1 MRSEAYDPAVN
12 RGIQLRRIIVVGVL
26 VFAAALVGVG
36 LLARSNTPPSD
47 NPYLGDQLR
56 IGAFFVPAGA
66 YVSWRRPEH
75 RLGWLVLAIGVLYWA
90 TFAGQP
96 GLEWLAINRPGWELL
111 ARAILA
117 VVISTWLVGRGI
129 LLALVPLCYPDRAP
143 EGRLGATLWVTGSAG
158 IAVSALAHSRLY
170 TPAFFEGA
178 EPTGLAQV
186 AQTVEPWAWRV
197 VLVSSVIAIVSM
209 VVRVARSPVDRRRR
223 HLPVVA
229 TAAVLVVP
237 ALSSFY
243 GEFAG
248 HDLFSWSEDV
258 LVGTA
263 VAFPCVLLY
272 GVVRHGVLDIGV
284 VVRRSTVYG
293 LTALALAAVYAAV
306 TWTATTMISARGGT
320 SRVVATAGVALIAM
334 PVYTRIHH
342 LLDRWLFG
350 NHRDPASVLAAI
362 GTTVEQAPQGA
373 VALELVA
380 TTLCRELRLPYV
392 AVDLQIAT
400 EAGTREPA
408 TVRAASAG
416 VPTGDVESFDLV
428 GSAGHIGALVVA
440 RRTPHEPFRPDE
452 QAALQG
458 IARHVAVLA
467 SNVAL
472 TEQLITSQRQ
482 LVTTREEERRR
493 IRRDL
498 HDGLG
503 PTLASVCLGL
513 GAACE
518 RIGNDTELGAFL
530 AQLEDELHAAVD
542 GIRQLVYDLR
552 PPALDELGL
561 VGAVREHVAT
571 LASRSVEATAE
582 LELHVDSVDVAAA
595 LPAAVEVAAYR
606 IALEAITNVTRHALA
621 HHCWVRINTSTD
633 ALHVEIEDDGQGM
646 DTDRHA
652 GVGLRSMRDRAT
664 ELGGELSVR
673 PGTPH
678 GTLIRAS
685 LPLALAAGGLAS

>member
-1 MRSEAYDPAVN
+1 VG
-12 RGIQLRRIIVVGVL
+12 RGVEFRRIVVIVVLVL
-26 VFAAALVGVG
+26 AGALVGVG
-36 LLARSNTPPSD
+36 LLARSVNPPSD
-47 NPYLGDQLR
+47 NPYLADQLR
-56 IGAFFVPAGA
+56 IGAFFVPVGA
-66 YVSWRRPEH
+66 YVAWRRPEH

-90 TFAGQP
+90 TGAGQP
-96 GLEWLAINRPGWELL
+96 GLEWLVIHRPGWELL
-111 ARAILA
+111 VRAILA
-117 VVISTWLVGRGI
+117 VGISTWLVGRGI

-143 EGRLGATLWVTGSAG
+143 QGRLGATLWVTGSAS
-158 IAVSALAHSRLY
+158 IAVAALAHSRLY
-170 TPAFFEGA
+170 TPAYFEGA
-178 EPTGLAQV
+178 EPTGLARV
-186 AQTVEPWAWRV
+186 AQAVEPWAWRV
-197 VLVSSVIAIVSM
+197 VLVTSVIAIVSM
-209 VVRVARSPVDRRRR
+209 VVRVARLPVDQRRR
-223 HLPVVA
+223 HLPVAA

-243 GEFAG
+243 AEFAG
-248 HDLFSWSEDV
+248 HDLLSWSEDI
-258 LVGTA
+258 LVWTA

-272 GVVRHGVLDIGV
+272 GVVRHGVLDMSV
-284 VVRRSTVYG
+284 VVRRSTVYA

-306 TWTATTMISARGGT
+306 TWAATTAISTGGT
-320 SRVVATAGVALIAM
+320 SQVVATAGVALIAM
-334 PVYTRIHH
+334 PVYSRIHH
-342 LLDRWLFG
+342 LVDRWLFG
-350 NHRDPASVLAAI
+350 SHRDPAGVLVAI
-362 GTTVEQAPQGA
+362 GTTVEQAPQGT

-380 TTLCRELRLPYV
+380 TTLRRELRLPYV
-392 AVDLQIAT
+392 AVDLDIAT
-400 EAGTREPA
+400 DADTREPL

-428 GSAGHIGALVVA
+428 DTAGRIGALVVA
-440 RRTPHEPFRPDE
+440 RRTPHEAFRPDE
-452 QAALQG
+452 RAALQG
-458 IARHVAVLA
+458 IAHHVAVLA

-472 TEQLITSQRQ
+472 TEQLITSQRR

-530 AQLEDELHAAVD
+530 TQLEDELHAAVD

-552 PPALDELGL
+552 PPALDEFGL

-571 LASRSVEATAE
+571 LASRSVGGTEE
-582 LELHVDSVDVAAA
+582 LELHVDSTDVAAE

-606 IALEAITNVTRHALA
+606 IALEAITNVSRHALA
-621 HHCWVRINTSTD
+621 NHCWVRINGSAD
-633 ALHVEIEDDGQGM
+633 ALHLEIEDDGRGM
-646 DTDRHA
+646 DTDRRA

-664 ELGGELSVR
+664 ELGGELFVKPR
-673 PGTPH
+673 APH

-685 LPLALAAGGLAS
+685 LPLALSTGSFAS